1 MSDGIGWRVERLLDG
16 MSDINKPAVV
26 ELSRKLKRYVE
37 AEKGIVAALDKMRTK
52 ASGLVVYG
60 LNLTGWAKKT
70 TGPDGAA
77 FKKRAKEFEKAI
89 AGFESFTD
97 SIDGVLEGAPAA
109 KTKLPGDA
117 FQKVLDDLEF
127 SDKAKIGP
135 VRKAAQE
142 YYPLESAGQKKLQ
155 EWAVHLNQLATALN
169 NGLAEL
175 DPSDK
180 VEALNLNFGKSEVLV
195 PAVELKR
202 KIDGLGV

>member
-1 MSDGIGWRVERLLDG
+1 
-16 MSDINKPAVV
+16 MSDINKPAIG
-26 ELSRKLKRYVE
+26 ELSRKLRRYVE
-37 AEKGIVAALDKMRTK
+37 AEKGIVAVLDKMRTQ

-60 LNLTGWAKKT
+60 LNLTDWAKKT
-70 TGPDGAA
+70 KGPDAAA
-77 FKKRAKEFEKAI
+77 FKKRAKDFEKAI

-97 SIDGVLEGAPAA
+97 SIDGVLEGRPAA
-109 KTKLPGDA
+109 KAKLPGDA

-155 EWAVHLNQLATALN
+155 EWAVHLNQLAAALN
-169 NGLAEL
+169 DGLAEL

-195 PAVELKR
+195 PAIELKK

>member
-16 MSDINKPAVV
+16 MSDINKPAICD
-26 ELSRKLKRYVE
+26 LNRKLKRYVE

-60 LNLTGWAKKT
+60 LNLTAWARKAN
-70 TGPDGAA
+70 GADAAA
-77 FKKRAKEFEKAI
+77 FKKRAKDFDKAI

-97 SIDGVLEGAPAA
+97 SIDGVLEGRPAA
-109 KTKLPGDA
+109 KTRLPGDA

-155 EWAVHLNQLATALN
+155 EWAVHLNQLAAALN
-169 NGLAEL
+169 AGLAEL
-175 DPSDK
+175 DPNNQ
-180 VEALNLNFGKSEVLV
+180 VEGLNLNFGKAEVLV
-195 PAVELKR
+195 PAIELKK